1 MNLIGIQGE
10 PGLARGQPIEQP
22 LNVAVAYATSPR
34 GLVLGVGLV
43 RVRPCMKLSYALG
56 TFIGL
61 SVFGSRN
68 QAKDHRLRTV
78 Q

>member
-1 MNLIGIQGE
+1 MPNFREACIESIESIESIELIESAKLESERAMAQ
-10 PGLARGQPIEQP
+10 RGWW
-22 LNVAVAYATSPR
+22 
-34 GLVLGVGLV
+34 VG
-43 RVRPCMKLSYALG
+43 R
-56 TFIGL
+56 FIGL